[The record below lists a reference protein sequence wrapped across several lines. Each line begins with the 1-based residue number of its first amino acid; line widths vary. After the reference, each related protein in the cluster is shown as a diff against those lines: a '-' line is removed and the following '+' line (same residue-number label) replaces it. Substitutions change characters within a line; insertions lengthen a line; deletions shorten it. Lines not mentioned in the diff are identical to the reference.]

1 MNLKAH
7 VLEVS
12 QFGSGNGLPV
22 LLLHEGLGS
31 VAMWREFP
39 EQLAAASARQV
50 IAWSRKGYGSSDDFV
65 GPYSPDFMHR
75 EADAAAD
82 LMQELGIDRA
92 HVFGHSDGATI
103 ALLLAAR
110 HPHRVASLVLEA
122 PHVFVEPM
130 CLTAIEALGQVAGNG
145 NMVARLGKYHR
156 DAAAVFDQW
165 HAIWTD
171 PEFASWN
178 IEAELG
184 CITCPT
190 LLIQGENDEF
200 GTFEQIDRVAARLPQ
215 SRQLRLPNC
224 GHSPHRDQE
233 GAVLAASAA
242 FMQEFANG

>member
-1 MNLKAH
+1 MNLEAPI
-7 VLEVS
+7 LEVS
-12 QFGSGNGLPV
+12 RFGSGKDLPV

-39 EQLAAASARQV
+39 EKLAATSARQV
-50 IAWSRKGYGSSDDFV
+50 IAWSRKGYGSSDNFD

-82 LMQELGIDRA
+82 LMLELGIDRA

-130 CLTAIEALGQVAGNG
+130 CLLAIETLGEAAGNG
-145 NMVARLGKYHR
+145 TMVARLGKYHR
-156 DAAAVFDQW
+156 DAAAVFQQW
-165 HAIWTD
+165 YAIWTD
-171 PEFASWN
+171 PQFASWN
-178 IEAELG
+178 IEHELG
-184 CITCPT
+184 GITCPT

-200 GTFEQIDRVAARLPQ
+200 GTFEQIERVAAQLPQ

-224 GHSPHRDQE
+224 GHSAHRDQE
-233 GAVLAASAA
+233 GTVLAASAA